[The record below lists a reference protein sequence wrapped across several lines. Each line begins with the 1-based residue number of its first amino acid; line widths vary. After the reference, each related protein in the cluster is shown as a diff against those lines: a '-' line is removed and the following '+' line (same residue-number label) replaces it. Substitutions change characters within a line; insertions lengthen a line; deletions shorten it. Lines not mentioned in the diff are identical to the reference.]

1 MIYITIFPLE
11 ALRVAWYNRAY
22 DMHRFLPISS
32 FMLAAAPLMAQGP
45 AAAPASHVQVEKAIT
60 GKDTVSRVSIGHAE
74 AVRTMNVIAAV
85 EGFITEVAFT
95 EGSFVQQGDVLVRI
109 NPIRYEAALKQ
120 AKADVAQLDAQIIY
134 AENRYKRLSALA
146 AAAATSQETLETAL
160 AQLEGLKAR
169 RAGAQAE
176 VVRAQKNLDDCSIRA
191 EVSGRIGRLALCAGN
206 YVSQGEQLATLTQVD
221 PIYVRFPL
229 SQHDV
234 DAIFRGPEHI
244 GEVAD
249 IRLITAAGLPYP
261 SAGKVAIVDNKLTG
275 TTDTY
280 TLWASFDN
288 GEHILTDK
296 SIAAV
301 RVSLNDTETVCMVPL
316 TAVHH
321 DAQGAF
327 VYTVE
332 EGSGTVA
339 RRDVTSG
346 NIQGRYQTIYDG
358 LQEGETV
365 ITDGSHKTRVGAD
378 IVPVYPEA
386 QSDTR
391 STASAETPAALP
403 VETAEVC
410 EISDPT
416 VISCQGARVE
426 AVSTIHLRPLVQGLL
441 QSQDFRE
448 GDTVSKDQVLFR
460 IDTTRYKAAVDVC
473 KSEIAQLEVS
483 IRDAR
488 SKYERQQQLHAKG
501 VSSRDELESAKA
513 TLDEALARKQKAEA
527 ALTIAEDDLSR
538 CVIRAGLPNAR
549 IGRVNVTPGNYITDL
564 RSPLASLIQLS
575 PIYVRFPLS
584 ETVILSTFG
593 TDERFMEEAR
603 ISLTTATGKIFEETG
618 HVSFCDNTVKP
629 ATATQNVWAT
639 FANAE
644 GQLSPGSVV
653 SIRITRDPE
662 VKVPAVP
669 AAAVQTDTRGR
680 FVWVA
685 DEGRA
690 HKAEILIG
698 GTDAEGRTAVFH
710 GLMPGQKVILTN
722 LAELEEG
729 MEIQDL

>member
-1 MIYITIFPLE
+1 
-11 ALRVAWYNRAY
+11 
-22 DMHRFLPISS
+22 
-32 FMLAAAPLMAQGP
+32 MAQSP
-45 AAAPASHVQVEKAIT
+45 ATALASHVQVEKAIT
-60 GKDTVSRVSIGHAE
+60 GKDTVSRISIGHAE

-85 EGFITEVAFT
+85 EGFITEVAFP
-95 EGSFVQQGDVLVRI
+95 EGGLVKQGDVLVRL

-120 AKADVAQLDAQIIY
+120 AKAAVAQLDAQIVY
-134 AENRYKRLSALA
+134 AENRYKRLKNLA
-146 AAAATSQETLETAL
+146 AAAATSQEALETAL

-176 VVRAQKNLDDCSIRA
+176 VVRAQKNLDDCTIRA
-191 EVSGRIGRLALCAGN
+191 EVSGRIGRLAISEGN
-206 YVSQGEQLATLTQVD
+206 YVTQGEQLATLTQVD

-234 DAIFRGPEHI
+234 DAIFHGPESI
-244 GEVAD
+244 NELAD

-261 SAGKVAIVDNKLTG
+261 SAGKIAIVDNKLTG

-280 TLWASFDN
+280 TLWASFANPDA
-288 GEHILTDK
+288 ILTDK

-301 RVSLNDTETVCMVPL
+301 RVSLNDTAEVCMVPL

-332 EGSGTVA
+332 EGSGTVE

-346 NIQGRYQTIYDG
+346 NIQGRYQTIYEG
-358 LQEGETV
+358 LQAGESV
-365 ITDGSHKTRVGAD
+365 ITDGSHKTRVGAA
-378 IVPVYPEA
+378 IIPVYP
-386 QSDTR
+386 DTENGKTPQM
-391 STASAETPAALP
+391 TASAAEPLA
-403 VETAEVC
+403 VKTAEVT

-416 VISCQGARVE
+416 VITCQGARIE
-426 AVSTIHLRPLVQGLL
+426 AVSTIQLRPLVQGLL
-441 QSQDFRE
+441 QAQDFRE
-448 GDTVSKDQVLFR
+448 GDVVSKDQVLFR
-460 IDTTRYKAAVDVC
+460 IDTTRYRAAVDVC
-473 KSEIAQLEVS
+473 KSDIAQLEVS
-483 IRDAR
+483 IRDAQ
-488 SKYERQQQLHAKG
+488 SKYERQQQLNAKG

-513 TLDEALARKQKAEA
+513 TLDEALARKQSAEA

-564 RSPLASLIQLS
+564 RSPLATLVQQS

-593 TDERFMEEAR
+593 NDEQFMQQAE
-603 ISLTTATGKIFEETG
+603 ITLTTGTGKTFEETG
-618 HVSFCDNTVKP
+618 HVSFCDNSVKP
-629 ATATQNVWAT
+629 ATATKNVWAT
-639 FANAE
+639 FANE
-644 GQLSPGSVV
+644 NGTLSPGGVV
-653 SIRITRDPE
+653 GIRITRKAD
-662 VKVPAVP
+662 VNVPAVP
-669 AAAVQTDTRGR
+669 AAAVQTDTHGR

-685 DEGRA
+685 EDGHARKTSIIA
-690 HKAEILIG
+690 G
-698 GTDAEGRTAVFH
+698 GTDAEGNTAVFH
-710 GLMPGQKVILTN
+710 GITPGQKVILTN